1 MAKKKKNVEKGI
13 EISPMNPGWIKRR
26 VPNTYADDALKRIV
40 LFYVINTPCTVLSS
54 SAIPLTEYGWSKDV
68 WNKNRALSD
77 LLFSIAGLKRGE
89 TFFAAKRTD
98 EMKSVCKKANMTKGF
113 HEKREV
119 EKIVIYRQPGY
130 NDFMSVLYHIRNAFA
145 HGRLAMYDSAEKD
158 VIFVLEDGI
167 KKNGEFVVR
176 SRMILKK
183 STLIKWIDILEC
195 QDNAAKKLCQSQD
208 SKVKEQ

>member
-1 MAKKKKNVEKGI
+1 MAKKRKNVEKGI
-13 EISPMNPGWIKRR
+13 EIAPMNPGWIKRK
-26 VPNTYADDALKRIV
+26 VPNTYADDDLKRIV
-40 LFYVINTPCTVLSS
+40 LFYVINTPCIVLSS

-68 WNKNRALSD
+68 WKNNRALSD

-89 TFFAAKRTD
+89 TFFVAKKTD

-113 HEKREV
+113 HDKREV
-119 EKIVIYRQPGY
+119 EKVVIYRQPGY

-145 HGRLAMYDSAEKD
+145 HGRLAMYDAAEKD
-158 VIFVLEDGI
+158 VIFVLEDGM

-195 QDNAAKKLCQSQD
+195 KDDSAKVLI
-208 SKVKEQ
+208 KEKNYES